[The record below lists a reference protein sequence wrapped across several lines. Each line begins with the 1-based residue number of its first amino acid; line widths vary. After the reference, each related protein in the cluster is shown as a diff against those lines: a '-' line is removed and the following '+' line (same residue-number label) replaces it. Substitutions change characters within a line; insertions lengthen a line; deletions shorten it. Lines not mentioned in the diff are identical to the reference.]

1 MKHQYT
7 LFVYAFSYWYKA
19 HLNKG
24 NGLKELKATQL
35 IAIIIACIVFC
46 ITGIL
51 GVYWTH
57 SMNSAIINQQVSLLN
72 ELSHTQ
78 AAVLERKLSSAFT
91 ASKILAYEIEHHK
104 GDSSWFPE
112 YADKLLQ
119 SISDVD
125 SLHLAPDGIIS
136 QFFPIEGNELAIGL
150 DILSRDKYKEEGF
163 YAIKKQQFVLVGPVE
178 LVQGGTAIIGRAPVF
193 LYSGTQREVFWG
205 FVSSVIYLD
214 NLLASTQLQKLEE
227 RGYQYNLSRVNIGTE
242 ENLIIASSTKPLTE
256 IQITAELITPS
267 GEWNLTISKELDVQL
282 EEREIIG
289 YTVSITIAFLLAV
302 ALYIILIQPQRLR
315 ALVKA
320 KTKELEEL
328 AYQDPLTSLPNRR
341 YLQDTLPRVLYNN
354 QHRKRISAFIY
365 FDLDNF
371 KHINDTIGHDIGDK
385 VLVVVANRLSNLQK
399 KSDLVIRLGGDEF
412 GILLGN
418 IKSNNE
424 VEKQADQILESIRTS
439 VRIDNSEYSLSTS
452 LGIAMIP
459 EHGYDL
465 VTIMK
470 NADMALYQAKL
481 DGKNRYAFYNES
493 MKINTYTQIQDEYD
507 LSQAIQG
514 NEFELYY
521 QPQFNLHTDKIIAAE
536 ALIRWN
542 HPEKGLVFPDDFI
555 PLAETTGKIIELG
568 YWILESSIAYL
579 ARRKKEGKPEILLHI
594 NLSSK
599 QLSDPNFVT
608 LVQDLLVQYDVS
620 AKLVGFEIT
629 ETLILEDVE
638 LAKQVLQ
645 IFKEMGICIA
655 IDDFGTGYSSL
666 AQLKNLPVT
675 LLKIDRSFVMD
686 LENDIDDRKIIEAI
700 IAMAHKLNIQV
711 LAEGIETREQWNML
725 ASFHCNYGQGYYVSK
740 AITADQFN
748 LLPQINHD
756 NL

>member
-1 MKHQYT
+1 M
-7 LFVYAFSYWYKA
+7 
-19 HLNKG
+19 
-24 NGLKELKATQL
+24 KELKATQL
-35 IAIIIACIVFC
+35 IAIIIACIAFC

-51 GVYWTH
+51 GAYWTH
-57 SMNSAIINQQVSLLN
+57 SMNRAVMNQQVSLLN

-78 AAVLERKLSSAFT
+78 AATLERKLSSTFT
-91 ASKILAYEIEHHK
+91 ASKILAYEIEHHN
-104 GDSSWFPE
+104 GDASWFPE

-125 SLHLAPDGIIS
+125 SLQLAPNGIIS
-136 QFFPIEGNELAIGL
+136 QMFPLEGNELAIGL
-150 DILSRDKYKEEGF
+150 DILSRDKYKEEGL
-163 YAIKKQQFVLVGPVE
+163 YAITKQQFVLVGPVE
-178 LVQGGTAIIGRAPVF
+178 LVQGGTAIIGRVPVF
-193 LYSGTQREVFWG
+193 LYAETQREVFWG

-214 NLLASTQLQKLEE
+214 NLLASTQLKKLEE
-227 RGYQYNLSRVNIGTE
+227 RGYQYNLSRVNIDTE
-242 ENLIIASSTKPLTE
+242 ESLIISSSTKPLTE
-256 IQITAELITPS
+256 IQITAELITLS
-267 GEWNLTISKELDVQL
+267 GEWTLTISKELDVQL
-282 EEREIIG
+282 QERKIIG
-289 YTVSITIAFLLAV
+289 YTVSIAIAFLLAV

-320 KTKELEEL
+320 KTKELEKL
-328 AYQDPLTSLPNRR
+328 AYQDPLTNLPNRR
-341 YLQDTLPRVLYNN
+341 YLQDNLPRVLYNN
-354 QHRKRISAFIY
+354 LNRKRISAFIY

-412 GILLGN
+412 GILLGD

-424 VEKQADQILESIRTS
+424 VEKQADQILESIRTP
-439 VRIDNSEYSLSTS
+439 VRIDNSEYTLSTS

-521 QPQFNLHTDKIIAAE
+521 QPQFNLHTDKIISAE

-542 HPEKGLVFPDDFI
+542 HPEKGLVFPDEFI
-555 PLAETTGKIIELG
+555 PLAESTGKIVALG

-608 LVQDLLVQYDVS
+608 LVQDLLIQYDVS

-629 ETLILEDVE
+629 ETSILEDVE

-655 IDDFGTGYSSL
+655 IDDFGIGYSSL

-711 LAEGIETREQWNML
+711 LAEGIETREQWKML
-725 ASFHCNYGQGYYVSK
+725 ASFQCDFGQGYYVSK

-756 NL
+756 DL